1 MNCLYFENRFS
12 KLTIFLEVL
21 RNILDAFDQ
30 HKEGPVLPNFTLT
43 TTIKNCQCSCT
54 SIFDPLYTNNSCN
67 LQILALNYS
76 SLNDLL
82 KH

>member
-30 HKEGPVLPNFTLT
+30 HKERPVLPNFTLT
-43 TTIKNCQCSCT
+43 TTKN
-54 SIFDPLYTNNSCN
+54 
-67 LQILALNYS
+67 
-76 SLNDLL
+76 
-82 KH
+82 H